1 MHGSDEIESK
11 LWEMIHGLEDESV
24 SVDLEAVFEG
34 LNERDRRISET
45 LEDLLEEVD
54 RLILLAEDLEKD
66 VKCNG

>member
-24 SVDLEAVFEG
+24 SIDLEAVFEG

-45 LEDLLEEVD
+45 LEHLLEEVD
-54 RLILLAEDLEKD
+54 SLILLAEDLEKD
-66 VKCNG
+66 VNCNR

>member
-24 SVDLEAVFEG
+24 SIDLEAVFEG

-66 VKCNG
+66 VNCNR

>member
-24 SVDLEAVFEG
+24 SVDLEAVFAG

-45 LEDLLEEVD
+45 LEDLLKEVD

-66 VKCNG
+66 VNCNR